1 MSAQPRNH
9 ACNRPPPAT
18 GLQECHLLPSWYPF
32 DCSFGE
38 AEFVDAAR
46 RSNAVPIPH
55 PLALEVCAPRGLRL
69 IHGVP
74 VAYSRAAGELYVE
87 RLLRQVERV
96 APLFDRDR
104 DVVELVLEQFSG
116 LLDARQV
123 LRIVD
128 SLGRHF
134 HFSRDPAREFRV
146 VFGGAQPGAA
156 EVARFREAGLN
167 RAMLSVTVPGR
178 RSAALRSRSIEPVQ
192 AAIAACREA
201 GYRSVGVTLRFDYA
215 AYETPIALDAMG
227 ALLTDA
233 PERVSLTGRSLS
245 QVAETCR
252 AELAARDYRLI
263 GPDEYALPNDDLA
276 VAAAAGRL
284 GIGPA
289 GYCAAGDCDILG
301 LGAGALSRIGDA
313 WCRNLSD
320 VRDWEAAIDAER
332 LPLCCGHA
340 LDREEQLRADV
351 IRDVL
356 CRRRIDIRA
365 IERRWEVDFAWH
377 FAGALARLRR
387 HEELG
392 SLVVGRDEIRITSQD
407 GDALRIIALCF
418 APDHHEPAP
427 VTIGEPPQQR
437 H

>member
-1 MSAQPRNH
+1 MSAQRRYH
-9 ACNRPPPAT
+9 ACSRPSPAT

-87 RLLRQVERV
+87 RLLRQIERV

-104 DVVELVLEQFSG
+104 DVVELVLEHFSA

-146 VFGGAQPGAA
+146 VFGGAQPSAA
-156 EVARFREAGLN
+156 EVASFRDAGLN
-167 RAMLSVTVPGR
+167 RATLAVTVPGR
-178 RSAALRSRSIEPVQ
+178 RSAALRSRSIEPLV

-201 GYRSVGVTLRFDYA
+201 RYRSVGVTLRFDYA

-227 ALLTDA
+227 ALLADT

-245 QVAETCR
+245 QVAESCR
-252 AELAARDYRLI
+252 AELAARGYRLI
-263 GPDEYALPNDDLA
+263 GPDEYALSDDDLA

-284 GIGPA
+284 GFGPA
-289 GYCAAGDCDILG
+289 GYCAAGDCDVLG

-313 WCRNLSD
+313 WCRNLSV

-351 IRDVL
+351 IRDIL
-356 CRRRIDIRA
+356 CRRRIDIPA

-377 FAGALARLRR
+377 FSDALARLRR

-392 SLVVGRDEIRITSQD
+392 SLVVGRDEVRITSQD
-407 GDALRIIALCF
+407 GDVVRIIALCF
-418 APDHHEPAP
+418 APAHHDPTPA
-427 VTIGEPPQQR
+427 TGGETPQHR